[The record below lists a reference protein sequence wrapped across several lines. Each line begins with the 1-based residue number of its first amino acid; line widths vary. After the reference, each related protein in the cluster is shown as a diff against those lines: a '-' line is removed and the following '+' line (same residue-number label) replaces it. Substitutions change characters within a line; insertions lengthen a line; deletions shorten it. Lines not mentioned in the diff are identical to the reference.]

1 MHLLFYDDIRKHYRV
16 FSRLECI
23 NYYIYILIY
32 IFYLIKIKIL
42 YCLQDELRN
51 ITGNIGLHLTII
63 RTIKKIYTIE
73 DNIEKKV

>member
-1 MHLLFYDDIRKHYRV
+1 MHLLFYDDIRKHNRV

-23 NYYIYILIY
+23 NIYIY